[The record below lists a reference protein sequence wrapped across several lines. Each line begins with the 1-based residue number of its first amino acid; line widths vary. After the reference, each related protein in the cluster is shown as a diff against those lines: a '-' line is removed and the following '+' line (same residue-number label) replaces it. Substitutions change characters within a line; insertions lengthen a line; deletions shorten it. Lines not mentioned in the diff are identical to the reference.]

1 MNRPKTYTIAAI
13 LQWLISSLAII
24 GTIPFLAQ
32 GPNAAEAPP
41 FFVVVLAFAAG
52 VLGLVS
58 AYGVWRNQKWGVILT
73 ILLRALDGLAAVPGI
88 FFAPSTF
95 LWVSAMIGTVVSL
108 VIIVLLLWPKPRL
121 ARAVP
126 NA

>member
-1 MNRPKTYTIAAI
+1 MADQHFGDHRDYSPART
-13 LQWLISSLAII
+13 
-24 GTIPFLAQ
+24 

-41 FFVVVLAFAAG
+41 FFVVVLAFAARA
-52 VLGLVS
+52 LGLVS

-73 ILLRALDGLAAVPGI
+73 ILLRALDGLAAVPSI
-88 FFAPSTF
+88 FFAPSTY

-121 ARAVP
+121 AQVVP
-126 NA
+126 NP